1 MNCENIKN
9 ILNDYYD
16 EKLSDDQKAELENH
30 IEGCKECNHEFK
42 KYKNLFETIKLLPM
56 NMNVPKKLV
65 YDIYDELGEQK

>member
-1 MNCENIKN
+1 MNCDNIKDM
-9 ILNDYYD
+9 LNDFFD
-16 EKLSDDQKAELENH
+16 EKLSDDQKSELENH
-30 IEGCKECNHEFK
+30 IGSCKDCKHEFK